1 MCWRGVA
8 DEGWRGS
15 CWEFGSGNDREGW
28 DEVSELGIDE
38 SHFELEEADGERW
51 FLDVVAA

>member
-51 FLDVVAA
+51 FLDVVTV